1 MKKKLKTPQDYL
13 DYFTKDFIPDENPQ
27 AIWFKG
33 KNNVKIL
40 QEFRVALPEN
50 LKIHHPYIVFI
61 IFVYLKKFKFSGKW
75 EKVAWEIPI
84 RFKDAPF
91 ILTHRKFGFEIISTT
106 ESEYVNKL
114 AIEAIAQIHKAI
126 KYAEAL
132 IEPVI
137 QNQLKSGN
145 VTLDNEYANIKNR
158 YDFFR
163 ESASK
168 EFDNIEESKNQT
180 IEWDKGFEEA
190 MKSYNKSLKKINAGE
205 YFMTGMLDA
214 YFSLLEHTLVLLL
227 PFLKDL
233 ELSELNLENF
243 IGENWKNKFKIIY
256 SLNTDK
262 EALKIFERLDKI
274 KESYRNPLTH
284 GYFQKNGHSFYIHMK
299 NLGAIPMT
307 LTKSNNTFRYHF
319 SGLEQYTFT
328 EICKCFDDFDAFL
341 QKSNKTKFG
350 IKYIQSGLSIA
361 FDTDS
366 CKMYQSQ
373 MTTVKHF
380 NRFIDHMSDEHEN
393 AANMD
398 W

>member
-190 MKSYNKSLKKINAGE
+190 MKSYNISLKKINAGE

-243 IGENWKNKFKIIY
+243 IGENWKNKFKII
-256 SLNTDK
+256 
-262 EALKIFERLDKI
+262 
-274 KESYRNPLTH
+274 
-284 GYFQKNGHSFYIHMK
+284 
-299 NLGAIPMT
+299 
-307 LTKSNNTFRYHF
+307 
-319 SGLEQYTFT
+319 
-328 EICKCFDDFDAFL
+328 
-341 QKSNKTKFG
+341 
-350 IKYIQSGLSIA
+350 
-361 FDTDS
+361 
-366 CKMYQSQ
+366 
-373 MTTVKHF
+373 
-380 NRFIDHMSDEHEN
+380 
-393 AANMD
+393 
-398 W
+398 